1 MEEKKV
7 FYEVYQLWAR
17 LLHQRKTTYKKH
29 EMFGF
34 HENTKWSFWNITKEE
49 VDDDDPLPEAFEVDS
64 DNFVKFI
71 VYLVI

>member
-7 FYEVYQLWAR
+7 FYEVYQLCAR
-17 LLHQRKTTYKKH
+17 LLHHRKTTYKKH

-71 VYLVI
+71 VSHLD